1 MTLSDSRALGA
12 VMHIDPTTLSDLE
25 LFQEGGGGPGL
36 FGLIDE
42 TETSEGRN
50 ALRDHLRLPSSN
62 VSEIRRTQEAVRFL
76 SELSGLPRI
85 ERDAVEG
92 VARYLTSNIQ
102 VPSAAGP
109 IRALVEALWMSLRY
123 RDLYREVRAGV
134 QATRALIL
142 NVERLARHVM
152 AESPPAQAE
161 ELVREITKLC
171 GVLSHH
177 AAARS
182 RRDFV
187 RADHALRGS
196 ARAELARMLDLVADL
211 DALGSMARATTRLGW
226 TFPEMVDEEAFVLEG
241 EGLWHPFIQE
251 PVKNPIGIAGE
262 EPVVFLTGP
271 NMAGKTTYLRSAAL
285 AVLLAQAGMG
295 VPARRLR
302 LTPVQ
307 VLITSLN
314 PSDNLR
320 AGMSYFLS
328 EVLRVQVAAEA
339 LAEGKRAFV
348 LFDEVFKGTNVSDAL
363 EASAEVIA
371 GFSRAKMSG
380 FIFSSHIVELEE
392 ALQSNPRVRFEYFEG
407 RLVDGRAEYSYRL
420 HPGISN
426 LRLGLQLLREARIPE
441 LIARIGAEEGRGTS
455 SPPD

>member
-1 MTLSDSRALGA
+1 VFA
-12 VMHIDPTTLSDLE
+12 
-25 LFQEGGGGPGL
+25 
-36 FGLIDE
+36 LIDE
-42 TETSEGRN
+42 TETSQGRK
-50 ALRDHLRLPSSN
+50 ALRDRLSSPSSELD
-62 VSEIRRTQEAVRFL
+62 EIRRVQEAVRFL
-76 SELSGLPRI
+76 TGLSNLPRI

-92 VARYLTSNIQ
+92 VESYLASNIQ
-102 VPSAAGP
+102 VTAPGGP
-109 IRALVEALWMSLRY
+109 IRALVEALWLSVRY
-123 RDLYREVRAGV
+123 RDLYREVQAGV
-134 QATRALIL
+134 RATRALLL
-142 NVERLARHVM
+142 NAELMARHLV
-152 AESPPAQAE
+152 AASPPALAE
-161 ELVREITKLC
+161 ELTEEITEIC

-182 RRDFV
+182 RRDVV
-187 RADHALRGS
+187 RADHALRGRE
-196 ARAELARMLDLVADL
+196 RAKLTRMVDLLADM
-211 DALGSMARATTRLGW
+211 DALRSMARATTRLGW
-226 TFPEMVDEEAFVLEG
+226 TFPELVDGEAFLLEG

-251 PVKNPIGIAGE
+251 PVENPIGLTGQ

-307 VLITSLN
+307 ALITSLN

-328 EVLRVQVAAEA
+328 EVLRVQVAAEI

-371 GFSRAKMSG
+371 GFSRARRSG

-392 ALQSNPRVRFEYFEG
+392 ALRSNPRVRFEYFEG

-420 HPGISN
+420 HSGISN
-426 LRLGLQLLREARIPE
+426 LRLGLQLLREAGIPE
-441 LIARIGAEEGRGTS
+441 LIARIGAGGGTE
-455 SPPD
+455 